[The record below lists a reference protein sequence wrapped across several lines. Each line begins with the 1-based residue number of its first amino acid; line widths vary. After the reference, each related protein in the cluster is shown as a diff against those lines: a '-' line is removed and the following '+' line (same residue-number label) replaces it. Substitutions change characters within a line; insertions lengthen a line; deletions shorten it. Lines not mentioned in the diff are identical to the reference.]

1 MTDVANSTDFTDAN
15 PGVFARFGHWIAKLG
30 EASYIA
36 RGMEA
41 RVERLHTLQ
50 LKSDAELAEMGLRRD
65 ELPAYVF
72 RDLMYA

>member
-1 MTDVANSTDFTDAN
+1 MTDVANTTDFPKTS
-15 PGVFARFGHWIAKLG
+15 PGIFARFGRWITQLG

-41 RVERLHTLQ
+41 RVERLHKLQ
-50 LKSDAELAEMGLRRD
+50 LKSDAELAEIGLRRD